1 MLEIKSVNKTFGKGK
16 KTKIAVN
23 NLSFSVNEGEIVGLL
38 GENGAGKTT
47 TLRMIST
54 MLKITSG
61 DIFVNGIDVK
71 KEPEKVRKEIAIL
84 FGGDVALYDRLTGR
98 ENIMYFANLYGMS
111 KEAAEARTAELA
123 KELAMEEYLDT
134 PIGKYSR
141 GMKQKVMIAR
151 SIVHDPKVILF
162 DEPTT
167 GLDVRAAR
175 VIQQFI
181 KKCKTDN
188 KIVLFSSHS
197 MLEVERLC
205 DRTVIIHKGQLL
217 EDCSISELK
226 AKYNNDDLEGVFVQ
240 LIGGDSNE

>member
-1 MLEIKSVNKTFGKGK
+1 MLEIKELCKTFGKGK
-16 KTKIAVN
+16 KQKIAVN
-23 NLSFSVNEGEIVGLL
+23 NLSFTVNEGEIVGLL

-61 DIFVNGIDVK
+61 SITVNSIDVK
-71 KEPEKVRKEIAIL
+71 SNPDAVRKEIAIL

-111 KEAAEARTAELA
+111 KEESEKRTSELA
-123 KELAMEEYLDT
+123 KDLGMEDYLDIPT
-134 PIGKYSR
+134 SKYSR
-141 GMKQKVMIAR
+141 GMKQKIMIAR
-151 SIVHDPKVILF
+151 SIVHNPKIILF

-181 KKCKTDN
+181 KKCKADN

-197 MLEVERLC
+197 MVEVERLC
-205 DRTVIIHKGQLL
+205 DRTVIIHKGNLL
-217 EDCSISELK
+217 EDCTIQQLK
-226 AKYNNDDLEGVFVQ
+226 TKYANDDLEGVFVD

>member
-1 MLEIKSVNKTFGKGK
+1 MLEIKSLTKTFGKNK
-16 KTKIAVN
+16 KAKTAVKELN
-23 NLSFSVNEGEIVGLL
+23 FTVSPGEIVGLL

-54 MLKITSG
+54 MLKVTSG
-61 DIFVNGIDVK
+61 QILVNGLDVM
-71 KEPEKVRKEIAIL
+71 KEPSKVRNEIAIL
-84 FGGDVALYDRLTGR
+84 FGGDVALYDKLTGR
-98 ENIMYFANLYGMS
+98 ENIMYFANLYGLS
-111 KEAAEARTAELA
+111 KEVAEARTLELA
-123 KELAMEEYLDT
+123 TDLGMLEYLDK
-134 PIGKYSR
+134 PVGKYSR

-197 MLEVERLC
+197 MVEIERLC
-205 DRTVIIHKGQLL
+205 DRAVIINHGTLL
-217 EDCSISELK
+217 ENCTLSELK
-226 AKYNNDDLEGVFVQ
+226 RKHNKEDLEEIFVD
-240 LIGGDSNE
+240 LIGGEDNE

>member
-226 AKYNNDDLEGVFVQ
+226 AKYNNDDLE
-240 LIGGDSNE
+240 

>member
-1 MLEIKSVNKTFGKGK
+1 MLEIKSLCKTFGKGK
-16 KTKIAVN
+16 KQKVAVD
-23 NLSFSVNEGEIVGLL
+23 NLSFSVKEGEIVGLL

-54 MLKITSG
+54 MLKVTSG
-61 DIFVNGIDVK
+61 NIEVNGIDVK
-71 KEPEKVRKEIAIL
+71 KHPNKVRKEIAIL

-98 ENIMYFANLYGMS
+98 ENIMYFANLYGMK
-111 KEAAEARTAELA
+111 KENAESRTSELA
-123 KELAMEEYLDT
+123 KELGMEEYLDI
-134 PIGKYSR
+134 PVSKYSR

-151 SIVHDPKVILF
+151 SIVHNPKIILF

-167 GLDVRAAR
+167 GLDVRASR

-197 MLEVERLC
+197 MIEVERLC
-205 DRTVIIHKGQLL
+205 DRTVIIHKGKLL
-217 EDCSISELK
+217 ENCTINELK
-226 AKYNNDDLEGVFVQ
+226 TKYNNNDLEEVFVN
-240 LIGGDSNE
+240 LIGGDNNE